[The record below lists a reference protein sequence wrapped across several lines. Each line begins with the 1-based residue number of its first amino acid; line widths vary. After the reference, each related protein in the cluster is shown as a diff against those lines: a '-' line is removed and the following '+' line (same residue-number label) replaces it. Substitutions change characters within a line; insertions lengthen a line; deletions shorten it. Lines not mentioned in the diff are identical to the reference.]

1 MRHTNSEELDLLE
14 PPPKLRILSS
24 LKRAD
29 SVTESLPQCGDQ
41 VSRSDSLEFVHQSL
55 IQCHSLQGLTV
66 AAVYDD
72 SVYSGRRGSPETAP
86 SHRGP
91 FLSRDWSST
100 EDDNYTAYSP
110 GAEDDYDDAVSPPEP
125 EDDYG
130 DAVSP
135 PEPEDDYGD
144 AVSPPEPEDDYGD
157 GVSPP
162 EPEDDYGDGVSP
174 PEPEDDYDAV
184 SPPEPEDD
192 YGDAVSPPEP
202 EDDYG
207 DAVSPPEPED
217 DYGDAVSP
225 PEPEDDYDAVS
236 PPEPED
242 DYDAVSPPEPEDDYG
257 DAVSPPEPEDDYGDG
272 VSPPEPEDDYDDGV
286 SPTRPEDDYYYI
298 GSPTR
303 AVCRSPTDFEQV
315 FDEAMQRGYMEAEI
329 IKVIITGAAGVG
341 KTHLLALLL
350 GLLAPALRVSTGCV
364 EKAIRAMACLKFGG
378 RDGDWIVIDA
388 GMMKTLLANTLPR
401 AHLSIETVEQA
412 SKLGQIESVEDK
424 ELLADNVSTES
435 NTSVLPEDEL
445 AGSKEEEKSSK
456 SPPKHYTET
465 NVNFDSAQILLKCTE
480 IESISDSFQIH
491 EATQLVE
498 KPLQSFKLKDEIL
511 KKMRNREMDADL
523 NKMTWLYVVD
533 SGGQPQ
539 FHEMFGTFV
548 KNASALISTFKL
560 SEPLDSHPM
569 VEYFDGEGQLCG
581 EPYLFPLTTKEIF
594 ENCIQ
599 TCHSLPCTIE
609 DGKCPKLITIGTHRD
624 LEDQCTTETR
634 AEKNEKL
641 RNILIPSPELAPESN
656 AVFYG
661 QTGAE
666 VIFPLN
672 CKTPTEEDQKVAS
685 ELRKAITNLKPP
697 SRPIPY
703 QWLGFELDV
712 EEAAGASGLLSLD
725 NCRPI
730 AQQFFITE
738 NSMFAALKYL
748 DELNIF
754 FYHRQALPN
763 VVFSNP
769 NIVLNKITELVEHSY
784 KLRGLVKP
792 SSVAFIDATWLKFCD
807 RGIVTVDFLHDFPRH
822 FVPGLFTAT
831 NLLEILDSLFV
842 TAPISNKEH
851 FMPSLLDTLR
861 PENISR
867 PSAKDTSVLCI
878 HFPSGYAP
886 NGLFSSLIAFLLSDE
901 NDWPSPWKI
910 AKRPGKL
917 YRSCMMFNL
926 SRKYPTSV
934 TLVDSRS
941 HYEVHVTISGIPELF
956 KNVCPLV
963 HDAILQGL
971 RRVIEERK
979 FRNVQYEVA
988 IPCECDAMKQL
999 QSSIASRVPTEM
1011 TSSAPVP
1018 GDGSTVL
1025 CQRHV
1030 ATVQLNIRPFW
1041 WSCTLTPEVC
1051 GQLKDGHLFWF
1062 RLDSTA
1068 TKKTA
1073 SSSGMCVCVCVC
1085 VHAARNAIPYS
1096 R

>member
-1 MRHTNSEELDLLE
+1 MGHTNSEELKATTQEPESPHTAHDSHTLSPRERRLSDTAPVQAPHASSPLE
-14 PPPKLRILSS
+14 TASDP
-24 LKRAD
+24 D
-29 SVTESLPQCGDQ
+29 SDTGSLPQSGDQ
-41 VSRSDSLEFVHQSL
+41 VSRSDSLELVQQSL
-55 IQCHSLQGLTV
+55 ISPLYGLL
-66 AAVYDD
+66 DD
-72 SVYSGRRGSPETAP
+72 GSEYIGRRGSPETAP

-91 FLSRDWSST
+91 FLSRDWSPT
-100 EDDNYTAYSP
+100 EDDDHYSVSST
-110 GAEDDYDDAVSPPEP
+110 GAVC
-125 EDDYG
+125 
-130 DAVSP
+130 
-135 PEPEDDYGD
+135 
-144 AVSPPEPEDDYGD
+144 
-157 GVSPP
+157 
-162 EPEDDYGDGVSP
+162 
-174 PEPEDDYDAV
+174 
-184 SPPEPEDD
+184 
-192 YGDAVSPPEP
+192 
-202 EDDYG
+202 
-207 DAVSPPEPED
+207 
-217 DYGDAVSP
+217 
-225 PEPEDDYDAVS
+225 
-236 PPEPED
+236 
-242 DYDAVSPPEPEDDYG
+242 
-257 DAVSPPEPEDDYGDG
+257 
-272 VSPPEPEDDYDDGV
+272 
-286 SPTRPEDDYYYI
+286 
-298 GSPTR
+298 GSPI
-303 AVCRSPTDFEQV
+303 DFEQI

-364 EKAIRAMACLKFGG
+364 EKAIRAMACLKLGG
-378 RDGDWIVIDA
+378 FDGEWIVINA
-388 GMMKTLLANTLPR
+388 GLMKTLLANTLPT
-401 AHLSIETVEQA
+401 ANLSFEVVEEA
-412 SKLGQIESVEDK
+412 SELAVIAESNDTCTPKDVV
-424 ELLADNVSTES
+424 ATTSGPATSTEM
-435 NTSVLPEDEL
+435 
-445 AGSKEEEKSSK
+445 
-456 SPPKHYTET
+456 
-465 NVNFDSAQILLKCTE
+465 
-480 IESISDSFQIH
+480 
-491 EATQLVE
+491 QLVQDAE
-498 KPLQSFKLKDEIL
+498 EAGKLNKIQHSPIFTLPRRSCKLRNKIL
-511 KKMRNREMDADL
+511 KIMKREIPEMGADL
-523 NKMTWLYVVD
+523 NRMTWLYIVD

-539 FHEMFGTFV
+539 FHEMLGTFV

-581 EPYLFPLTTKEIF
+581 EPYPFPLTTKEIF

-624 LEDQCTTETR
+624 LEDQCTSETR

-672 CKTPTEEDQKVAS
+672 CKTPTEDDQKVAS

-712 EEAAGASGLLSLD
+712 EEAAGARGLLSLD

-792 SSVAFIDATWLKFCD
+792 SSVAFTDATWSKFCD

-867 PSAKDTSVLCI
+867 PSATDTSVLCI

-926 SRKYPTSV
+926 SHKYPTSV

-941 HYEVHVTISGIPELF
+941 HYEVHVTIRGIPELF

-963 HDAILQGL
+963 HDAIHQGL

-1030 ATVQLNIRPFW
+1030 ATVQLDGAPFW

-1051 GQLKDGHLFWF
+1051 GPLKDGHLFWF

-1073 SSSGMCVCVCVC
+1073 SSSGMCVCVCV
-1085 VHAARNAIPYS
+1085 HAARKQPNNYAVKVKSYA
-1096 R
+1096 